1 MALDPFFFEALVGT
15 MRDPAIVAGP
25 DGLILFVNNSFS
37 DRFQLDGGDLVGRN
51 LFASF
56 GLSDLNDMSD
66 RGGAEGSQDR
76 VVTRITDSA
85 GITQK
90 VAAILRPLYNKGEL
104 MGLSV
109 VWEDNLE
116 NDAEKKHHGLGA
128 LKVAIDTLPHGVVI
142 WDDKSR
148 LVAANSALRARYAE
162 YGIVLRTGVNRAEI
176 IKAGIR
182 KGLFGIKYAGMEE
195 GLFGKLWLGPS
206 IREQTGTR
214 IRFEMTGRGD
224 WIKLTTYVSKH
235 DWIMTVYEDIE
246 EIREEEQRLSNL
258 EWYYKSILQSL
269 GDFVV
274 HIGINNTIEF
284 VNQTFAAALGK
295 KGDDII
301 GQPSSIFLQDAL
313 GEPMLERLKSVSPG
327 NARFSYEQRWRQ
339 ADGKFVWLRWN
350 AIALFSEEKL
360 MGVIA
365 TGRDITVEYRQ
376 EMDLRHQSVELEKK
390 NKSLEQFAA
399 VVSHDLKA
407 PLRHVSIFADMIVE
421 EVAKENFADVS
432 GYAAHVRQA
441 AQRMDRV
448 IRRLLE
454 YSQVAYKIIAQQR
467 VSLADITLQAIQ
479 NLESQI
485 DESRAEILLSKLPD
499 FYGDAELL
507 RHLMQNLIANAVK
520 YRRMGARPRIRI
532 YATETGSMLHLYIE
546 DNGIGIDPKY
556 AGTIF
561 TAFQRL
567 HKDEK
572 VYDGFGIGLALC
584 RQIVES
590 HQGAIE
596 LDTDYRIGA
605 RFIVR
610 LPRHLKHLEA

>member
-1 MALDPFFFEALVGT
+1 VAT

-25 DGLILFVNNSFS
+25 DARVLFANNSFS
-37 DRFQLDGGDLVGRN
+37 DRFLLEAEEIVGRH
-51 LFASF
+51 LSAFC
-56 GLSDLNDMSD
+56 GLGNFSDL
-66 RGGAEGSQDR
+66 GAGANET
-76 VVTRITDSA
+76 VIARIADANGTTVLEA
-85 GITQK
+85 P
-90 VAAILRPLYNKGEL
+90 AILRPIHHHGEL
-104 MGLSV
+104 MGFSL
-109 VWEDNLE
+109 VWEDNLKTARDE
-116 NDAEKKHHGLGA
+116 GESGLGEFRR
-128 LKVAIDTLPHGVVI
+128 AIDRLSDGMTL
-142 WDDKSR
+142 WDETGR
-148 LVAANSALRARYAE
+148 LIAANNAARARYAQ
-162 YGIVLRTGVNRAEI
+162 YGIELHTGTDRREI
-176 IKAGIR
+176 IKEGIR
-182 KGLFGIKYAGMEE
+182 KGFYGRKYSGMEE
-195 GLFGKLWLGPS
+195 ELFSKDWLGPNVM
-206 IREQTGTR
+206 EPQGTR
-214 IRFEMTGRGD
+214 IRVEQTGHGD
-224 WIKLTTYVSKH
+224 WIKMTSYISKH
-235 DWIMTVYEDIE
+235 HWIMTIYEDVDDTE
-246 EIREEEQRLSNL
+246 NQHERLSNL

-274 HIGINNTIEF
+274 HIGNKNTIEF
-284 VNQTFAAALGK
+284 VNQSFAAALGK
-295 KGDDII
+295 KGSEII

-313 GEPMLERLKSVSPG
+313 GEPMLEHLKSVTPT
-327 NARFSYEQRWRQ
+327 NAGFSYEQRWRQ

-350 AIALFSEEKL
+350 AIALFSAEKP

-421 EVAKENFADVS
+421 EVAKENFADVAS
-432 GYAAHVRQA
+432 YAAHVRQA
-441 AQRMDRV
+441 SQRMDRV

-454 YSQVAYKIIAQQR
+454 YSQVAYKIINQQR

-485 DESRAEILLSKLPD
+485 EESRAEILLSKLPD

-520 YRRMGARPRIRI
+520 YRRMGARPRIKI
-532 YATETGSMLHLYIE
+532 YAGEIGSMLHLYVE
-546 DNGIGIDPKY
+546 DNGIGIDRKY

-590 HQGAIE
+590 HQGTIE
-596 LDTDYRIGA
+596 LDTNYRVGS
-605 RFIVR
+605 RFVVK
-610 LPRHLKHLEA
+610 LPRHLKHLES